1 MRMLVRQ
8 NKYYNNLTNINNIGD
23 EENNVIEDNDYGH
36 FCELDIED
44 PNQKNITNYNKY
56 YVYNYNYSDQKKDD
70 DIDELKELKE
80 LKEIK
85 EKYNDI
91 YFIIHLAGI
100 TATGIILLYFTLQ

>member
-23 EENNVIEDNDYGH
+23 EENNENEDNDYGH
-36 FCELDIED
+36 FCEIDIEE
-44 PNQKNITNYNKY
+44 PIQKHITNYNKY

-70 DIDELKELKE
+70 DIDELNE

-85 EKYNDI
+85 EKYKDI
-91 YFIIHLAGI
+91 YFIIHLIGI
-100 TATGIILLYFTLQ
+100 TTTGIILLYFSLQ

>member
-1 MRMLVRQ
+1 MLVRQ

-23 EENNVIEDNDYGH
+23 EENNENEDNDYGH

-44 PNQKNITNYNKY
+44 PIQKNITNYNKY

-80 LKEIK
+80 QQLKINSEL
-85 EKYNDI
+85 EQYNK
-91 YFIIHLAGI
+91 
-100 TATGIILLYFTLQ
+100 

>member
-1 MRMLVRQ
+1 MLIRQ

-23 EENNVIEDNDYGH
+23 EENNETDENEDNDYGH
-36 FCELDIED
+36 FCELDIEE
-44 PNQKNITNYNKY
+44 PIQKNITNYNKY
-56 YVYNYNYSDQKKDD
+56 YVYNYNYNDQKKDD

-80 LKEIK
+80 IN

-91 YFIIHLAGI
+91 YFIIHLTGI